1 MNSFFKSIYVWIYIK
16 IHSFF
21 LNLGIALYNTE
32 VEILKANPN
41 NLGEKD
47 KKITRKLH
55 HNPLLEKFYAGQRD
69 EKYVQTY
76 YELLEKAEKFRRKA
90 TQHKMEVAAYK
101 YNTNYGMKD
110 QYGRRYEH
118 YGFFDDKHKH
128 SGKTIG
134 EVLELELKE
143 RKTNDDNLQIIYIFN
158 NNPIDV
164 GLSGVIDFVEKDDN
178 DQYQACDI
186 KQKSKSLKFPIKIHR
201 DNDDVV
207 NKIEQLCELL
217 HVKKIGFNNV
227 QLEFFIPI
235 KYNTGELSDDSEIF
249 KELINVDSVYVKDEL
264 GKLISFGQIKYKKR
278 ILHNDMYDVIKF
290 DGVEM
295 EIMC

>member
-235 KYNTGELSDDSEIF
+235 KYNTCVLSDDSEIF
-249 KELINVDSVYVKDEL
+249 RELINVDSVYVKDEL

-295 EIMC
+295 EIIC

>member
-143 RKTNDDNLQIIYIFN
+143 RKTNDDNLQIIHIFN

-201 DNDDVV
+201 DNDDVI

-235 KYNTGELSDDSEIF
+235 KYNTCELSDDSEIF
-249 KELINVDSVYVKDEL
+249 RELINVDSVYVKDEL

>member
-41 NLGEKD
+41 NLDEKD

-143 RKTNDDNLQIIYIFN
+143 RKTNDDNLQIIHIFN

-201 DNDDVV
+201 DNDDVI

-235 KYNTGELSDDSEIF
+235 KYNTCELSDDSEIF
-249 KELINVDSVYVKDEL
+249 RELINVDSVYVKDEL

>member
-41 NLGEKD
+41 NLDEKD

-235 KYNTGELSDDSEIF
+235 KYNTCVLSDDSEIF
-249 KELINVDSVYVKDEL
+249 RELINVDSVYVKDEL

-295 EIMC
+295 EIIC

>member
-143 RKTNDDNLQIIYIFN
+143 RKTNDDNLQIIHIFN

-201 DNDDVV
+201 DNDDVI

-235 KYNTGELSDDSEIF
+235 KYNTCELSDDSEIF
-249 KELINVDSVYVKDEL
+249 RELINVDSVYVKDEL

-295 EIMC
+295 EIIC